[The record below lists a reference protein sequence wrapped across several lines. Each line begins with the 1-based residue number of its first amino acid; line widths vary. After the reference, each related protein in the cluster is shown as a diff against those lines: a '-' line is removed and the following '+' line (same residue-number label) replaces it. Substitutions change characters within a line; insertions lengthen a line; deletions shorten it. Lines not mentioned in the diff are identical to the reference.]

1 MHVRRLKMRRRDL
14 LKAGAAAATV
24 AGSGCA
30 SFPRPT
36 FNILLGREPT
46 APETAATAPAEAASA
61 VAVAAPTPAA
71 SAVPAAPVVRGLPPY
86 AAWKDS
92 DSFIVHGTHLL
103 ETKRGALGT
112 GVVTPLQQ
120 LFLRNNLPPPDES
133 VLADRDAWT
142 VTVEGVARPATL
154 SLREL
159 KSMGL
164 ETVAMV
170 LQCAGNGRALY
181 AGKINGAPWTVGA
194 AGCVVWSGV
203 PVRVVAQKL
212 GGVPDRMVFI
222 TGTGGETLPEG
233 VDPKDAVVERSVPIM
248 ALGNALLAWEMNG
261 VPLPLAHGGPLRLVF
276 PGYQGINNIK
286 YVKRLAFTETES
298 TARIMSHGYRLTPL
312 GGQPGPGQVS
322 VLETELK
329 SWIDSPTAESAP
341 LAAGTVLIHGVAFGG
356 GGRPLKRVEVSVN
369 GGRSWTEARLT
380 GPDMGPFAWRQF
392 VLPVQLAP
400 GTHTLVS
407 RATDMLGNQQPERCI
422 ANVHGYNNTSWA
434 DHAVQVLVGPRR
446 NDSPGVA
453 RRVEPQ
459 A

>member
-1 MHVRRLKMRRRDL
+1 MHESRKKMRRRDL
-14 LKAGAAAATV
+14 LKAGAAVTTL
-24 AGSGCA
+24 AGSGCS

-36 FNILLGREPT
+36 FNILLGREPA
-46 APETAATAPAEAASA
+46 APEVAAAAPAEAASA
-61 VAVAAPTPAA
+61 VEVAAPAP
-71 SAVPAAPVVRGLPPY
+71 VAPVVRGLPPY
-86 AAWKDS
+86 AAWKDA
-92 DSFIVHGTHLL
+92 DSLIVHGTHLL

-142 VTVEGVARPATL
+142 VAVEGVARPATL
-154 SLREL
+154 TLREL

-170 LQCAGNGRALY
+170 LQCSGNGRALY

-222 TGTGGETLPEG
+222 TGTGGETLPQG

-248 ALGNALLAWEMNG
+248 ALGHALLAWEMNG

-312 GGQPGPGQVS
+312 GTQPGPGQIS

-329 SWIDSPTAESAP
+329 SWIDSPTADSP
-341 LAAGTVLIHGVAFGG
+341 TLGPGTVLIHGVAFGG

-369 GGRSWTEARLT
+369 GGRSWAEAKLT

-400 GTHTLVS
+400 GTYTLAS
-407 RATDMLGNQQPERCI
+407 RATDVLGNQQPERCI
-422 ANVHGYNNTSWA
+422 SNVHGYNNTSWA
-434 DHAVQVLVGPRR
+434 DHAVQVVVGPRR
-446 NDSPGVA
+446 DESPGTP
-453 RRVEPQ
+453 RRVEPL